1 MLLLVNFYAYQSES
15 TLFRLRFKGENE
27 QAMLHAQNKS
37 DEKAIKNL
45 MFTLPGTSIPLSQ
58 RTESKQEKL
67 FWQKSWNWFTNFFFH
82 WQYFLNF
89 FKRKRKERN
98 RFDYMCEIHMN
109 IITFNKRVDSWFL
122 TLVSKPYCFEK
133 KILIYIAFPPTVHT
147 RLILIRCLD
156 NF

>member
-1 MLLLVNFYAYQSES
+1 MKLLAYSIHNCCILVHFYAYQSES

-67 FWQKSWNWFTNFFFH
+67 F
-82 WQYFLNF
+82 
-89 FKRKRKERN
+89 
-98 RFDYMCEIHMN
+98 
-109 IITFNKRVDSWFL
+109 
-122 TLVSKPYCFEK
+122 
-133 KILIYIAFPPTVHT
+133 
-147 RLILIRCLD
+147 
-156 NF
+156 